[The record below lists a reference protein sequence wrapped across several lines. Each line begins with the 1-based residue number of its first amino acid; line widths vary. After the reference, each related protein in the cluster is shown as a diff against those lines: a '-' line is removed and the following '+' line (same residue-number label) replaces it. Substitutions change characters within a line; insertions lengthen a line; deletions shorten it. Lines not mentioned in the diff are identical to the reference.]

1 MWQIATMMV
10 VHTSGTCSTSHA
22 MKTMPGCLRASSPLV
37 LPELPQSQSHYGD
50 HAACRVED
58 VLASCEW
65 ATVMLH
71 AAGLPQALGVPQIVK
86 CLHDDYATILLHAAG
101 LPQAL
106 GVPQIVKAAEAL
118 VARVETSAGSMSA
131 LSRSAS
137 RELPPL
143 QAPSGQPSP
152 G

>member
-1 MWQIATMMV
+1 M
-10 VHTSGTCSTSHA
+10 
-22 MKTMPGCLRASSPLV
+22 
-37 LPELPQSQSHYGD
+37 
-50 HAACRVED
+50 
-58 VLASCEW
+58 
-65 ATVMLH
+65 
-71 AAGLPQALGVPQIVK
+71 
-86 CLHDDYATILLHAAG
+86 LLHAAG

-118 VARVETSAGSMSA
+118 VTRVDTSGGPVST

-143 QAPSGQPSP
+143 QPPSGQPSP